1 MKPDARPVQ
10 NAADPNGFCSA
21 ADCRLTVYQ
30 TVSAATQF
38 WLVISLLKQK
48 TQRNSQSVR
57 IKGNK
62 FTVSALLGVEPKSDE
77 ARMFEDGSVAIFR
90 YDAVSRI
97 HDSR

>member
-38 WLVISLLKQK
+38 WLVIFLMK
-48 TQRNSQSVR
+48 RVHNSQSVR

-90 YDAVSRI
+90 YDAVSRL

>member
-38 WLVISLLKQK
+38 WSVIFLMKRK
-48 TQRNSQSVR
+48 HNSQSVR

-90 YDAVSRI
+90 YDDVSRL